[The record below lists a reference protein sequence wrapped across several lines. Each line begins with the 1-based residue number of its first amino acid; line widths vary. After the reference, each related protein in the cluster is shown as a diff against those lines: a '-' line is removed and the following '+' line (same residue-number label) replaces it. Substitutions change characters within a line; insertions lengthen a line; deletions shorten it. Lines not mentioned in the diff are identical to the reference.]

1 MAIFIKYWLA
11 STSHVDPQCILRKFD
26 ADDFGWINKRI
37 RSVVGTQKD
46 WNSCHRVFRI
56 ELRPLARGCCKERE
70 RVDARFGFGLPCLR

>member
-37 RSVVGTQKD
+37 RHFDHLVASRVWLAHKRTGTPAIASSGS
-46 WNSCHRVFRI
+46 SCGP
-56 ELRPLARGCCKERE
+56 LRGAAVKSDRE
-70 RVDARFGFGLPCLR
+70 